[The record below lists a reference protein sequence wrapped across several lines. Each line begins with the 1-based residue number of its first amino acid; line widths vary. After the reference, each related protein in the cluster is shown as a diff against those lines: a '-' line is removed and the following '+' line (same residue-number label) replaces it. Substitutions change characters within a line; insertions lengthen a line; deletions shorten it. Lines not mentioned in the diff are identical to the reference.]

1 MATKKAKAPETGRKS
16 AYVARNREAILKAAL
31 TVFARDGAQ
40 ATMDDVS
47 AEAQMAMST
56 VYKHFKDKHD
66 LIASVTLHAFND
78 WEAWMQQQLPEVS
91 DPLEQFVLPMR
102 YFLRAKNTHPE
113 YAQLVAKN
121 FGVISQI
128 LPTYL
133 TYLTQLSAQA
143 TTLVKAKLLTPENL
157 NVAIQN
163 LIAVLVLQLVNQVTN
178 PKSTTADAD
187 AAVKVG
193 LLMLGISEAKAK
205 KLTESKI
212 TL

>member
-1 MATKKAKAPETGRKS
+1 MPTRKKSAANGRKS

-31 TVFARDGAQ
+31 TVFAREGAQ

-56 VYKHFKDKHD
+56 LYKHFKDKHD

-78 WEAWMQQQLPEVS
+78 WEAWMQQQLSEVS

-102 YFLRAKNTHPE
+102 YFLRAKNTHPD
-113 YAQLVAKN
+113 YAKLIAKN
-121 FGVISQI
+121 FNVVSQI
-128 LPTYL
+128 LPTFS
-133 TYLTQLSAQA
+133 TKISSQASA
-143 TTLVKAKLLTPENL
+143 LVKAKHLAPENL

-163 LIAVLVLQLVNQVTN
+163 LMAVLVLQLVNQVTN

-193 LLMLGISEAKAK
+193 LLMLGLSEAKAK

>member
-1 MATKKAKAPETGRKS
+1 MATKKAKTPQAGRKS

-66 LIASVTLHAFND
+66 LIASVTLHAFTD
-78 WEAWMQQQLPEVS
+78 WEDWMQTQLAGVT

-102 YFLRAKNTHPE
+102 YFLRAKNTHPD
-113 YAQLVAKN
+113 YAKLIAKN
-121 FGVISQI
+121 FTVVSQI
-128 LPTYL
+128 LPVLSTKI
-133 TYLTQLSAQA
+133 SAQA
-143 TTLVKAKLLTPENL
+143 NALVKAKHLTPENL

-163 LIAVLVLQLVNQVTN
+163 LMAVMVIQSVNQVTN

>member
-1 MATKKAKAPETGRKS
+1 MATKKAKAPQAGRKS

-31 TVFARDGAQ
+31 TVFAREGAQ
-40 ATMDDVS
+40 STMDDVS
-47 AEAQMAMST
+47 AEAHMAMST

-66 LIASVTLHAFND
+66 LIASVTLHAFTD
-78 WEAWMQQQLPEVS
+78 WEDWMQTQLAGVS

-102 YFLRAKNTHPE
+102 YFLRAKNTHPD
-113 YAQLVAKN
+113 YAKLIAKN
-121 FGVISQI
+121 FTVVSQI
-128 LPTYL
+128 LPALSTKI
-133 TYLTQLSAQA
+133 SAQA
-143 TTLVKAKLLTPENL
+143 SALVKAKLLTPENL

-163 LIAVLVLQLVNQVTN
+163 LMAVMVIQLVNQVTN
-178 PKSTTADAD
+178 PKSTTVDAD

>member
-1 MATKKAKAPETGRKS
+1 MPTRKKSAATGRKS

-31 TVFARDGAQ
+31 TVFAREGAQ
-40 ATMDDVS
+40 ATMDEVS

-66 LIASVTLHAFND
+66 LISSVTLNAFND
-78 WEAWMQQQLPEVS
+78 WEAWMQQQLSQVS

-102 YFLRAKNTHPE
+102 YFLRAKNTHPD
-113 YAQLVAKN
+113 YAKLIAKN
-121 FGVISQI
+121 FNVVSQI
-128 LPTYL
+128 LPTL
-133 TYLTQLSAQA
+133 STKISAQA
-143 TTLVKAKLLTPENL
+143 NALVKAKQLTPENL

-163 LIAVLVLQLVNQVTN
+163 LMAVLVLQLVNQVTN
-178 PKSTTADAD
+178 PKSTIADAD
-187 AAVKVG
+187 AAIKVG